1 MNDFQSRI
9 LTWPNYKLNGSV
21 ARFQKSLLCAFSLEA
36 AGKETLP
43 KEGMGHRG
51 VTGEGREVKEF
62 PRKEVNGDPR
72 MTLGTK
78 QVRRNRESFLP
89 EDEADTSSDISEY
102 TRKTFNGWQ
111 RTRSFPV
118 IRENS
123 SNEK

>member
-1 MNDFQSRI
+1 MEAWLDFKKASYAPF
-9 LTWPNYKLNGSV
+9 LWKLLEKKLY
-21 ARFQKSLLCAFSLEA
+21 QKKAW
-36 AGKETLP
+36 
-43 KEGMGHRG
+43 